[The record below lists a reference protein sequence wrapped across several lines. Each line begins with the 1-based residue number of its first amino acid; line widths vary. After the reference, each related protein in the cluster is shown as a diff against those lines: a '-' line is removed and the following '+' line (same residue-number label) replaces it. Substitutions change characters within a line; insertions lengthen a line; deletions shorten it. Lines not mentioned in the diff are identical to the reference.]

1 VLANEK
7 LSDKT
12 KGCKTQDRQP
22 GYLASG
28 RLQRLISTRFH
39 KHFKKATCATVA
51 DTTRQKLLWPEEERR
66 LFNHFSNTDH
76 TFCFAEDGEPPCRT
90 DPKPDTKGQHVTCK
104 HQLAAL
110 RQLVKERY
118 TDRLDVLVIPG
129 IGACTT
135 SVVESYNAVCFANS
149 WKFFCLFLLG
159 LGRALLTTP
168 SPPRAGLARAA
179 PCMNAVTPAD
189 RPVVVHQGF

>member
-1 VLANEK
+1 M
-7 LSDKT
+7 
-12 KGCKTQDRQP
+12 
-22 GYLASG
+22 
-28 RLQRLISTRFH
+28 
-39 KHFKKATCATVA
+39 A

-66 LFNHFSNTDH
+66 LFNHFSNADH
-76 TFCFAEDGEPPCRT
+76 THCFADDGEPPCRT

-135 SVVESYNAVCFANS
+135 SVVESYNAVCFENS
-149 WKFFCLFLLG
+149 WNIFLLIF
-159 LGRALLTTP
+159 AWP
-168 SPPRAGLARAA
+168 WASSPDHPLPPARAT

>member
-1 VLANEK
+1 MLANQK

-22 GYLASG
+22 GYLAAG

-39 KHFKKATCATVA
+39 RHFKKSTCATVA
-51 DTTRQKLLWPEEERR
+51 DTARQKRLWPEEENR
-66 LFNHFSNTDH
+66 LFNHFSNADH
-76 TFCFAEDGEPPCRT
+76 TYCFAEDGEPPCRT
-90 DPKPDTKGQHVTCK
+90 DPKADTKGQHVTCK

-118 TDRLDVLVIPG
+118 ADRLDALVLPG

-135 SVVESYNAVCFANS
+135 SVVESYNAV
-149 WKFFCLFLLG
+149 
-159 LGRALLTTP
+159 R
-168 SPPRAGLARAA
+168 
-179 PCMNAVTPAD
+179 
-189 RPVVVHQGF
+189 